1 MCAIAAF
8 AQGES
13 HFYRIQ
19 SDSRKKTMVQE
30 IGRCCCV
37 QEAAGLD
44 LQPQVSEQKRLTP
57 AKPID
62 MNYKR
67 GIRSQI
73 KTRVENRGEESR
85 N

>member
-1 MCAIAAF
+1 M
-8 AQGES
+8 
-13 HFYRIQ
+13 
-19 SDSRKKTMVQE
+19 
-30 IGRCCCV
+30 
-37 QEAAGLD
+37 
-44 LQPQVSEQKRLTP
+44 QPQVSEQKRLTP

-85 N
+85 NYRTNTFPLNVFVYNAES

>member
-1 MCAIAAF
+1 MI
-8 AQGES
+8 
-13 HFYRIQ
+13 
-19 SDSRKKTMVQE
+19 QE
-30 IGRCCCV
+30 IGQCCCV

-85 N
+85 NYRTNTFPLNVFVYNAES